1 MPTATQTQT
10 RERTKPYQRRYRVS
24 APYQVREK
32 STTTVRQNPP
42 ALYQRRQQLTVPY
55 QEKNPSKIR
64 ANSGMITYFDLYQN
78 FFCYTQ

>member
-32 STTTVRQNPP
+32 TTTSAVRQNPP

-55 QEKNPSKIR
+55 HQEIENPSKIR
-64 ANSGMITYFDLYQN
+64 TNSGSITYFDL
-78 FFCYTQ
+78 